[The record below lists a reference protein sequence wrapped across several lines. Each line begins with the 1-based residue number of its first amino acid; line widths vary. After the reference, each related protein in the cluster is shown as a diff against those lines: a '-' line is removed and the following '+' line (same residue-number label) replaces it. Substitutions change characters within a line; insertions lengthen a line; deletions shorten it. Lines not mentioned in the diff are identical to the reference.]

1 MTLFQNTGQEFATDF
16 GSTTFVQF
24 NKNRL
29 IYRFTIVK
37 VIVRKV
43 EVFADDFG
51 INFTEYSGCRL
62 TQNDSLRRG
71 IINHAPF
78 CELRKMQSL
87 FDSKII

>member
-1 MTLFQNTGQEFATDF
+1 MGF

-29 IYRFTIVK
+29 IYKFMA
-37 VIVRKV
+37 VRQV

-51 INFTEYSGCRL
+51 INFTEYSECRL
-62 TQNDSLRRG
+62 PHNDSLRRG
-71 IINHAPF
+71 IINRAPL
-78 CELRKMQSL
+78 CELGKMQSL